1 MSSLAPPRRL
11 LFGPGPTQVEPRV
24 YDAMTKPVVGYLD
37 PFFFEVVEE
46 VRRDLRVLFGTANP
60 LTIAISG
67 TGSAGM
73 ETAVSNF
80 AGPGTKLAVFVSGY
94 FGDRI
99 AEMGRRHGAT
109 VVRCEK
115 PWGET
120 FTEAEASEFLD
131 RERPQ
136 LVAFVH
142 AETSTGAL
150 QSPRAITQPAHAVGA
165 LVIADCVTSLGAVP
179 VEVDASGIDI
189 AYSCSQKGLSCP
201 PGLAPFTAS
210 PRALEQLRVNTV
222 WYLDLKMLADYYDA
236 HKYHHTAPIS
246 AFYALREGLA
256 AIMEEGAP
264 KRYARHRRC
273 HEDFVGRIEAMG
285 LSMHVAPGNRIAT
298 LNTVRVP
305 DGVDDAQVRRRL
317 LADHSI
323 EIAGGFGPLAG
334 KIFRIGLMGP
344 LASKENVE
352 LLCSALAESIFG
364 ASPAKSAAEQAQ
376 DSTPDPSMRK
386 FTLTKTIEAAKLNP
400 RTMRPLTPVK
410 STIPYAAILEK
421 LTRERHLLR
430 FYYLGEPY
438 ECPQTDIES
447 ALEPL
452 D

>member
-1 MSSLAPPRRL
+1 MPPLSPPRRL

-46 VRRDLRVLFGTANP
+46 IRRDLRILFGTTNP
-60 LTIAISG
+60 MTLAISG

-80 AGPGTKLAVFVSGY
+80 VDPGTKFAVFVSGF

-99 AEMGRRHGAT
+99 AEMGRRHGAV

-120 FTEAEASEFLD
+120 FTEAEATEFLD

-150 QSPRAITQPAHAVGA
+150 QRPLAITRPAHAVGA
-165 LVIADCVTSLGAVP
+165 LVIADCVTSLGGLP
-179 VEVDASGIDI
+179 IDADANGIDI

-201 PGLAPFTAS
+201 PGLSPFTAS
-210 PRALEQLRVNTV
+210 PRAVEHLRARKLDNPV
-222 WYLDLKMLADYYDA
+222 WYLDLKLIADYYDA
-236 HKYHHTAPIS
+236 RKYHHTAPIS
-246 AFYALREGLA
+246 TFYALREGLA
-256 AIMEEGAP
+256 AIMDEGAAQ
-264 KRYARHRRC
+264 RFARHQRC
-273 HEDFVGRIEAMG
+273 HEDFVQRIEAMG
-285 LSMHVAPGNRIAT
+285 LAMHVAEGIRIPT
-298 LNTVRVP
+298 LNTPRIP
-305 DGVDDAQVRRRL
+305 DGANDADVRKRL

-344 LASKENVE
+344 LATEGNVD
-352 LLCSALAESIFG
+352 LFFSAFAKCLGLA
-364 ASPAKSAAEQAQ
+364 APTAKSA
-376 DSTPDPSMRK
+376 SS
-386 FTLTKTIEAAKLNP
+386 
-400 RTMRPLTPVK
+400 
-410 STIPYAAILEK
+410 
-421 LTRERHLLR
+421 
-430 FYYLGEPY
+430 
-438 ECPQTDIES
+438 
-447 ALEPL
+447 
-452 D
+452 